1 MEFFLLET
9 VKGYF
14 WWKLLFGKQL
24 TSLEEY
30 SPLQSSPYNVPGQ
43 GCELGY
49 IGQQQKNGPGTCPVS
64 LSNQE
69 VNYKFYRSI
78 GINEVQSW

>member
-1 MEFFLLET
+1 MATVLSET
-9 VKGYF
+9 NVEGYF

-49 IGQQQKNGPGTCPVS
+49 IGQQQKNGPRN
-64 LSNQE
+64 LSCFIVKPGGE
-69 VNYKFYRSI
+69 L
-78 GINEVQSW
+78 